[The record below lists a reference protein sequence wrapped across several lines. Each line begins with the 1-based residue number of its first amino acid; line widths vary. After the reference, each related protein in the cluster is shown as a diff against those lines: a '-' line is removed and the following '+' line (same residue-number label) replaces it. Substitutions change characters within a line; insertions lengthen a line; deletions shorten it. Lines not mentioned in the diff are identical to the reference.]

1 MEILVSGSIAYDRIM
16 DFSGKF
22 SEHIVVDKIDNINV
36 SFMVNGLKENFG
48 GTAGNISYCL
58 SLLDEKPRTI
68 ATIGHDHH
76 RYLQWFTQNGLSI
89 SDIRIIEDEAT
100 ASAYITTDTSDN
112 QITVFNPGAMKHQSS
127 FDFSQID
134 PSQCIAIVGPGNLS
148 DMMEFPAIHQK
159 RGIFTIFDP
168 GQSLPAW
175 GKTELLQCIEQ
186 SNILIS
192 NNYEFAMIQD
202 RTELTSNQLLEHVE
216 TIITTKGEEGCEI
229 KTQTGTNFIPAI
241 PTDNAIDPTGAGD
254 AFRGG
259 LLKGLLN
266 DSPVERAAMMGT
278 VCSHY
283 VVQNLGTQEYKFTE
297 QEFEATLNQHFGS

>member
-22 SEHIVVDKIDNINV
+22 SEHIVIDKIDNLNV

-58 SLLDEKPRTI
+58 SLLGEKPRTLS
-68 ATIGHDHH
+68 TIGHDNQ
-76 RYLQWFTQNGLSI
+76 RYIQWFTQNQLSTEN
-89 SDIRIIEDEAT
+89 IRIIEDEAT

-112 QITVFNPGAMKHQSS
+112 QITVFNPGAMKYQSA

-134 PSQCIAIVGPGNLS
+134 PSESIAIVAPGNLA
-148 DMMEFPAIHQK
+148 DMMEFPEIHQK
-159 RGIFTIFDP
+159 QGIFTIFDP

-175 GKTELLQCIEQ
+175 QKAELIGCISQ

-192 NNYEFAMIQD
+192 NNYELAMIQE
-202 RTELTSNQLLEHVE
+202 RTDLSVKELLEKVE
-216 TIITTKGEEGCEI
+216 IIITTKGEEGCEI
-229 KTQTGTNFIPAI
+229 QTKSGTKLIPAI
-241 PTDNAIDPTGAGD
+241 YTDNAIDPTGAGD

-259 LLKGLLN
+259 LIKGLLN
-266 DSPVERAAMMGT
+266 NLPVERAAMMGT

-283 VVQNLGTQEYKFTE
+283 VVQTLGTQEYRFTQQEFTE
-297 QEFEATLNQHFGS
+297 TLNQHFGS